1 MEAQADN
8 ARNFDSVLA
17 KIPLPSQIS
26 VPSTRAHP
34 KLVARSIMSE
44 KVKLHHLNESIL

>member
-1 MEAQADN
+1 MEAQAYN
-8 ARNFDSVLA
+8 TRNFGSVLA
-17 KIPLPSQIS
+17 KVPLPYQIS

-44 KVKLHHLNESIL
+44 KVKIHNLD